1 MVTMVVDARD
11 ADAHGGECIW
21 NGDEIVGRVT
31 SGGWGHRVGRS
42 LALGYVDSNLS
53 EPGMK
58 VAVEILEDKRPATV
72 VRTPCYDPE
81 NEKLRV

>member
-1 MVTMVVDARD
+1 MSYVY
-11 ADAHGGECIW
+11 
-21 NGDEIVGRVT
+21 VG
-31 SGGWGHRVGRS
+31 

-81 NEKLRV
+81 NKKLRV